1 VARSATRRAPARA
14 HTKATGDETR
24 ARLLSAGER
33 LFARKGLDAVSVR
46 DITAA
51 ARANTAAIHYHFG
64 SKQGLVEAILERRA
78 RELGER
84 RAELLDEIERKPDA
98 TLRDVI
104 AAFVLPTA
112 EIAADRR
119 HGGYYYVGF
128 LSAVLGHPEHLSL
141 VIDTYEH
148 HTSRYR
154 AALAKVTPHLS
165 RETRELRWALA
176 KDMVNRT
183 LGNPAA
189 PVHQWLE
196 RQAPTAERRFTDH
209 LIDFL
214 VGAFEAP
221 STMAQ
226 SNRQR
231 RRASP

>member
-1 VARSATRRAPARA
+1 VPVRA
-14 HTKATGDETR
+14 HTKVTGDQTR
-24 ARLLSAGER
+24 ARLLSNGER
-33 LFARKGLDAVSVR
+33 LFAERGLDAVSVR

-51 ARANTAAIHYHFG
+51 ADTNTASIHYHFG

-84 RAELLDEIERKPDA
+84 RAELLDEIERNPDA
-98 TLRDVI
+98 SLRDVV

-112 EIAADRR
+112 EIVADRR

-128 LSAVLGHPEHLSL
+128 LSAVLSHPEYLSL

-176 KDMVNRT
+176 KDLVNRT
-183 LGNPAA
+183 LGNPTA

-196 RQAPTAERRFTDH
+196 RQAPAAEQRFTDH

-221 STMAQ
+221 ATEPQ
-226 SNRQR
+226 SGRQR
-231 RRASP
+231 KGAAP